1 MKHSFYLASLLVGL
15 SLAGC
20 QSTQSSQSTMQP
32 TLTKAAYGQL
42 PDGQAADLYTLTNAN
57 GMTVKITNYGG
68 IITEILVPDKARK
81 FEDVVLGL
89 DSLNDY
95 VAGNPFFG
103 ALVGRYGNRI
113 AKGKFTLDGQTYTMV
128 TNNGPNHLH
137 GGKKGFD
144 KVIWKTEEMK
154 TDEGVGLRMTYR
166 SQDMEEGYP
175 GNLDVTVT
183 YTLDNEN
190 GLLIDYQ
197 ATTDKPTVV
206 NLTNHS
212 YFNLSGKEGTILDHQ
227 VMLDADSLVA
237 VDATLIPT
245 GKLIPVK
252 GTPFDF
258 TSPTAIGAR
267 IDDLNDEQIKNGGG
281 YDHCWV
287 LNRADQS
294 LVRFATVHEPTSGRF
309 MEAFTTEPGVQFY
322 TGNFLNGKVAGKG
335 KTYGKRSGFCLETQH
350 FPDSP
355 NQPQFPSTVLRPGE
369 TYHTTTKFKFSVK

>member
-68 IITEILVPDKARK
+68 IITEILVPDKAGK

-294 LVRFATVHEPTSGRF
+294 LVRFATVHEPSSGRF